1 MLEFLGSGLFG
12 GILGAIARLV
22 PEFIKFFDKKNE
34 REHELN
40 MFKLQTDLEKV
51 RGEFK
56 VEEKYVDFSTA
67 QMQAIGEAMKQQG
80 EADSR
85 AYKWVAS
92 LSALV
97 RPAVT
102 YILFGLYVLFKI
114 SMVTYA
120 MYHGAAWQAAF
131 GTLWNGD
138 DFAML
143 NMILSFWFVGRAVE
157 KYQRG

>member
-12 GILGAIARLV
+12 GVLGAIARLV

-120 MYHGAAWQAAF
+120 MYNGAPWQTAF